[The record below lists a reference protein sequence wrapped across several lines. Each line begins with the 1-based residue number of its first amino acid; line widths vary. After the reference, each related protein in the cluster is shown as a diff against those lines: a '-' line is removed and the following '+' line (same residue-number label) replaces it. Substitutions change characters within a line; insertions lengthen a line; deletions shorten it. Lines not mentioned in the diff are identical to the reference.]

1 MRKFDRMEWPKKF
14 KLKGSVLL
22 IVVLAMAFGFWLQR
36 REHSNIADQIEITDL
51 NFDEW
56 GTQHI
61 QISYT
66 IENKSKKELSVRL
79 LAKVWD
85 AEDQEIAS
93 ALFDVEVPPK
103 TRQNR
108 SKLFDRLNRVLK
120 EGEAPHRANIVLYP
134 KRSL

>member
-1 MRKFDRMEWPKKF
+1 MPRFDRMEWPRKY

-22 IVVLAMAFGFWLQR
+22 LVLLAIAFGFWLQK
-36 REHSNIADQIEITDL
+36 REHSNLAKNIEITDL

-85 AEDQEIAS
+85 ADDEELS
-93 ALFDVEVPPK
+93 SVLFDIEVPPMS
-103 TRQNR
+103 RQNR

-134 KRSL
+134 KKRL

>member
-1 MRKFDRMEWPKKF
+1 MARFDRMEWPRKF

-22 IVVLAMAFGFWLQR
+22 LVMLAIAFGFLLQR
-36 REHSNIADQIEITDL
+36 REHSNIAKNIEITDL

-85 AEDQEIAS
+85 ADDEELS
-93 ALFDVEVPPK
+93 SVLFDVEVPPM

-120 EGEAPHRANIVLYP
+120 EGEAPQRANIVIYP
-134 KRSL
+134 KKRM